1 MILNL
6 NNLSSLSSL
15 SGISDEDLIET
26 CNKLVDLHQ
35 LVYSELQERKIKD
48 LQNFAKEMIED
59 SE

>member
-15 SGISDEDLIET
+15 SGLSDEDLIET
-26 CNKLVDLHQ
+26 CNKLVGLHQ

-48 LQNFAKEMIED
+48 LRNFAKEMIED

>member
-6 NNLSSLSSL
+6 NNL

-26 CNKLVDLHQ
+26 CNKLVGLHQ
-35 LVYSELQERKIKD
+35 LVYSELQKRKIKD